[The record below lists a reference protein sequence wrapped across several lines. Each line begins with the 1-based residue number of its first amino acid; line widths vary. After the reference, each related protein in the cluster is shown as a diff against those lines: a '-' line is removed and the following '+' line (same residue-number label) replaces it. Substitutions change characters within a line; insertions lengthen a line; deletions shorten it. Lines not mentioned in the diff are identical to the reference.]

1 MRIWGNLNLTKY
13 HESYFTPDLMFHN
26 VWRVCLQHNGY
37 SSHPP
42 NHYTSTI
49 ISFFQY
55 ASHWAPLYK
64 EQIRNYMSCSF
75 LAKMANFILSTNTTR
90 NRLNAYVV
98 IKLSKLKLR
107 KPKRKKKP
115 TLNSTFNFWTDSLWG
130 LYNQKEFIVRK
141 WRWFISSC

>member
-1 MRIWGNLNLTKY
+1 MIARKLVLSHKENTWEFGEILNLTKY
-13 HESYFTPDLMFHN
+13 HESYFLPDLMFHN
-26 VWRVCLQHNGY
+26 VWRVCLQHNGC

-55 ASHWAPLYK
+55 ASHLTPLYK
-64 EQIRNYMSCSF
+64 EQIRNYTSCSF

-107 KPKRKKKP
+107 NPKRKKKP
-115 TLNSTFNFWTDSLWG
+115 NSKFHIQLLN
-130 LYNQKEFIVRK
+130 
-141 WRWFISSC
+141 WFPLRPL